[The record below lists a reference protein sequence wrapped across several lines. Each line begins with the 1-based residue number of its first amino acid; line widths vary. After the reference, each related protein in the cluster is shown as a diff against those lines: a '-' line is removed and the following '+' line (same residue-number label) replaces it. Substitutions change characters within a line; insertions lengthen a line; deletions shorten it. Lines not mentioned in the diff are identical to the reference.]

1 MFTGI
6 IEEIGMVDSVSVDRE
21 SGRLGIKAD
30 LILDDCRLGDS
41 IAVNGVC
48 LTVSQREGHVLYFDV
63 SAETFRR
70 SNLGTLQ
77 RREPVNLE
85 RAMRTDA
92 RFGGHLVS
100 GHIDGTGEVT
110 ARVQEANAI
119 LFTFSTSPGI
129 GKFMVEKGSI
139 AVDGISLTITHCD
152 RQSFSVAV
160 IPHTL
165 YQTTLNKKQPGRL
178 VNLEID
184 QVAKYIYS
192 FMQAE
197 KNLQAESTINKNF
210 LKKHGF
216 A

>member
-6 IEEIGMVDSVSVDRE
+6 IEEIGVVNSVSLDGD
-21 SGRLGIKAD
+21 SGQLGIKAGI
-30 LILDDCRLGDS
+30 ILDDCHLGDS

-48 LTVSQREGHVLYFDV
+48 LTVSSFKRQVLYFDV
-63 SAETFRR
+63 SAETLRR

-77 RREPVNLE
+77 RQHQVNLE
-85 RAMRTDA
+85 RSLGVND

-100 GHIDGTGEVT
+100 GHIDGTGVIT
-110 ARVQEANAI
+110 CRTQETNAI
-119 LFTFSTSPGI
+119 RFTFSISPNI
-129 GKFMVEKGSI
+129 SKFMVEKGSI
-139 AVDGISLTITHCD
+139 AVDGISLTVAQCNY
-152 RQSFSVAV
+152 QSFSVV
-160 IPHTL
+160 VVPHTL
-165 YQTTLNKKQPGRL
+165 AHTTLNKKQSGQS

-192 FMQAE
+192 FTQTG
-197 KNLQAESTINKNF
+197 KTIRTANNINEHF

>member
-6 IEEIGMVDSVSVDRE
+6 IEEIGVVDSVSGDRE

-48 LTVSQREGHVLYFDV
+48 LTVSRREGHILYFDV
-63 SAETFRR
+63 SAESFRR
-70 SNLGTLQ
+70 SNLGTMQ

-85 RAMRTDA
+85 RAMSA
-92 RFGGHLVS
+92 GGRFGGHLVS
-100 GHIDGTGEVT
+100 GHIDGTGVIISRT
-110 ARVQEANAI
+110 QEANAI
-119 LFTFSTSPGI
+119 LFTFSTSPSI
-129 GKFMVEKGSI
+129 SRFIVEKGSI
-139 AVDGISLTITHCD
+139 AVDGISLTIAHCD
-152 RQSFSVAV
+152 RQNFSVAV

-165 YQTTLNKKQPGRL
+165 HQTTLNKKQPGQL

-197 KNLQAESTINKNF
+197 KKPQTESTINKNF